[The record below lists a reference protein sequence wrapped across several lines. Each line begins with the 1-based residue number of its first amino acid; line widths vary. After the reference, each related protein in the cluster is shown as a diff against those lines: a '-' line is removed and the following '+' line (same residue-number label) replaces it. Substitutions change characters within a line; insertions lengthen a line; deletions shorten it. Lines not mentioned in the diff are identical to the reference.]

1 MLAHTHM
8 HKSNGSPRLYVHRF
22 SSGRLC
28 NDTNVANYTPF
39 HTNLNQAWEPRALQM
54 VRDVLTEVSDP
65 SLADW
70 FLVDVCLARFYLSM
84 RDSVNPATQARVASY
99 NAHRGKHTQKV
110 GHKDCKACDRL
121 EESLVAEMGHH
132 WVQRPHRHIVSHFRC
147 PRVGRATYPYVPFG
161 RSGLWPSTARGAA
174 RGPLVLCLHQADPG
188 VADSSRQVHLPY
200 YTPIA
205 AAPVVPSAE
214 RTHDFFFGGSLSPPN
229 RRWVASA
236 LSQEAAALVLLNG
249 RGTSAARLA
258 EMHRLTRISRLVL
271 VPPGDTPESL
281 RIYEAIAYG
290 TPPLIVTSSQVHA
303 SKIRS
308 MRTHLYHVYRC
319 TT

>member
-1 MLAHTHM
+1 M

-121 EESLVAEMGHH
+121 EESLVAEMGHP

-161 RSGLWPSTARGAA
+161 RSGLWPSTARGATYILPEV
-174 RGPLVLCLHQADPG
+174 GSLCTYILIHIA
-188 VADSSRQVHLPY
+188 ASTSSR
-200 YTPIA
+200 
-205 AAPVVPSAE
+205 PSATPGPNYISISPSHHSTIDSPLCHTCAT
-214 RTHDFFFGGSLSPPN
+214 RSPLAYLSH
-229 RRWVASA
+229 
-236 LSQEAAALVLLNG
+236 
-249 RGTSAARLA
+249 TSAASIYGRHPMDTARGEGWLCSA
-258 EMHRLTRISRLVL
+258 STTRPCCGVGRGV
-271 VPPGDTPESL
+271 GAGAF
-281 RIYEAIAYG
+281 R
-290 TPPLIVTSSQVHA
+290 
-303 SKIRS
+303 
-308 MRTHLYHVYRC
+308 
-319 TT
+319 